1 MKTVLI
7 IGASSGI
14 GKAIS
19 EHLTNLNF
27 NVLTVSRTGN
37 PTFSGDIT
45 DKTFCSKLYSLVN
58 PDILIYSAGIISSD
72 IDKMYQVN
80 TASAIEIIGHF
91 YNTMP
96 LGSDIIAISSIAA
109 SMVDGIPVEY
119 KEFLAYATSKKELSD
134 FCVKKSMSRQRDVR
148 VSVIEPNDTRPTNI
162 HSSRQTVV
170 RNEVYDEFDFNN
182 ETPIKVEY
190 IAYLCSW
197 ILNQPRW
204 ITMSK
209 LIVEN
214 NFKKL

>member
-14 GKAIS
+14 GKSVS
-19 EHLTNLNF
+19 EYLTNLNF

-45 DKTFCSKLYSLVN
+45 DKNFCSKLYSLVN
-58 PDILIYSAGIISSD
+58 PDILIYSAGIISRD

-80 TASAIEIIGHF
+80 TVSAIEVISHF

-96 LGSDIIAISSIAA
+96 SGSDIIAISSIAA
-109 SMVDGIPVEY
+109 SMVNDIPTEH

-134 FCVKKSMSRQRDVR
+134 FCVNTSMSRQRDVR

-162 HSSRQTVV
+162 HPLRQSVV
-170 RNEVYDEFDFNN
+170 KNEVYDKFDFNN
-182 ETPIKVEY
+182 ETPIKVDY
-190 IAYLCSW
+190 ISYLCSW

-204 ITMSK
+204 VTMSK